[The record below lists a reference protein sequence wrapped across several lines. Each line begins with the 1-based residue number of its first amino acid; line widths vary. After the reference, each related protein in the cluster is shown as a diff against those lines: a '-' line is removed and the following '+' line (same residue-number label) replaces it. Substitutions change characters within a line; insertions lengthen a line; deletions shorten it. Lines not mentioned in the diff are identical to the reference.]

1 MTTTMTM
8 ILLVLAGAS
17 LVAYLIRREARL
29 RWLRGT
35 KTSPD
40 YVLNLVLRS
49 TALATGGISLGAA
62 VLGVM
67 STGSP
72 HGPAQSWTLRP
83 RAERTSEIASRRG
96 SSRASGPSTFQ
107 SGPPVQQ
114 TRCPCPEATL
124 LYI

>member
-8 ILLVLAGAS
+8 ILLGLAGAS

-62 VLGVM
+62 VFGVM
-67 STGSP
+67 S
-72 HGPAQSWTLRP
+72 
-83 RAERTSEIASRRG
+83 AEAH
-96 SSRASGPSTFQ
+96 
-107 SGPPVQQ
+107 VV
-114 TRCPCPEATL
+114 L
-124 LYI
+124 LSLGLFALALSALQK